1 MTRTV
6 EVLTSVNGSNALPEL
21 YSSKITRRS
30 FVKRAWK
37 ILPIKMD
44 SDKRVARP
52 DLVVKNTTKPAA
64 EDRSGH

>member
-6 EVLTSVNGSNALPEL
+6 EVLKSVNGSNALPEL
-21 YSSKITRRS
+21 YSSDLARRS

-52 DLVVKNTTKPAA
+52 DLVVEITTKPAA
-64 EDRSGH
+64 EDRSWH